1 MPTLPQRVRG
11 VFLRAWRAYG
21 RPALSAVRPRA
32 AWSLPAGWAYYAIH
46 DVVLDAAGNVRRD
59 GELAEYWVSDMVYIV
74 PQTPSADQRA
84 LVAAGV
90 APDGTVEVFILPA
103 DVATVRDTF
112 AIEMGGLW
120 YDVVGLGAEPPR
132 MTNAWYAVRLQR
144 RS

>member
-21 RPALSAVRPRA
+21 RPVLSAVRPRA

-46 DVVLDAAGNVRRD
+46 DVILDAAGNVRRD
-59 GELAEYWVSDMVYIV
+59 SELAEYWVSDMVYIV
-74 PQTPSADQRA
+74 PQTPSAVQRA

-120 YDVVGLGAEPPR
+120 YDVVGLGAEPPS

>member
-1 MPTLPQRVRG
+1 MPTFPQRVRG

-21 RPALSAVRPRA
+21 RPVLSAVRPRA

-120 YDVVGLGAEPPR
+120 YDVVGLGAEPPS

>member
-21 RPALSAVRPRA
+21 RPVLSAVRPRA
-32 AWSLPAGWAYYAIH
+32 VWNLPAGWAYYAIH
-46 DVVLDAAGNVRRD
+46 DAVLDTAGNVRRD
-59 GELAEYWVSDMVYIV
+59 DELAAYWVSDVVYIV

-90 APDGTVEVFILPA
+90 VPNGTAEVFILPA
-103 DVATVRDTF
+103 DLATVRDAF
-112 AIEMGGLW
+112 AIQMGGLW
-120 YDVVGLGAEPPR
+120 YDVVGLGAEPPGT
-132 MTNAWYAVRLQR
+132 TNAWYAMRLQR